1 MEYSLKCGQGE
12 EFEHMVL
19 IFKGSGQ
26 SMVKINMKSGA
37 LNKIWEFQLCM
48 FSFCSIYLEVR
59 DLVRL

>member
-37 LNKIWEFQLCM
+37 LNKIWEP
-48 FSFCSIYLEVR
+48 VR
-59 DLVRL
+59 FNYACYPFVLFI